1 MSRARERLLR
11 RLHLRLTAI
20 WSLAWLFC
28 VIALCVVAI
37 LTHARLTELDITSTL
52 RLRATAVY
60 GLTWF
65 DANGRFHDE
74 VLRKEAG
81 VLDGGADVWVVS
93 QGAPAM
99 VLLRPDRPRF
109 ELADVTAIADM
120 ATRDGTD
127 TVHEGRDRRG
137 RPFLL
142 YAKETYDERDRPAAI
157 ILALGDPAARDA
169 AQSAFVRST
178 LLIAIGFAAFGI
190 LVGYFLSRRSMRPAI
205 ASFEQQE
212 RFLSAAAHE
221 LRTPVARLQALCG
234 TARDGRETPTQVL
247 EKVERV
253 AGQTTRLVDK
263 LLVLAR
269 LDAVDTPVSKE
280 PVRLDLLVESVLPED
295 VQVDLHATESVVN
308 ADVNLVQ
315 IAVRNLID
323 NALVHAAKA
332 GTNEG
337 VRVTVADSSVVVED
351 RGPGFPEALLERVGE
366 PFMSGPNSPGSGLGL
381 SIVRHIA
388 QLHGGELRL
397 ENRDGGGARVELRL

>member
-1 MSRARERLLR
+1 MPRARDQLLR

-37 LTHARLTELDITSTL
+37 LTHARLTQLDITSTL

-65 DANGRFHDE
+65 DTDGRFHDE

-81 VLDGGADVWVVS
+81 VLDGRADIWVV
-93 QGAPAM
+93 GNGTPAT
-99 VLLRPDRPRF
+99 VLLRPDHPQF
-109 ELADVTAIADM
+109 ELADPVDTAEAAI
-120 ATRDGTD
+120 RDGTD
-127 TVHEGRDRRG
+127 AVQEGRDGRG

-157 ILALGDPAARDA
+157 ILVLGDPTARDA

-178 LLIAIGFAAFGI
+178 LLIALGFAAFGI
-190 LVGYFLSRRSMRPAI
+190 VVGSLLSRRSMRPAI
-205 ASFEQQE
+205 ASFQQQE

-221 LRTPVARLQALCG
+221 LRTPVARLQALCES
-234 TARDGRETPTQVL
+234 ARDGREAPAQIL
-247 EKVERV
+247 GKVERV
-253 AGQTTRLVDK
+253 AGQATRLVDK
-263 LLVLAR
+263 LLLLTR
-269 LDAVDTPVSKE
+269 LDTATTPVSKE

-295 VQVDLHATESVVN
+295 AQIEFHAIESVVN
-308 ADVNLVQ
+308 ADVQLVQ
-315 IAVRNLID
+315 TAVRNLIE
-323 NALVHAAKA
+323 NALVHTAKA
-332 GTNEG
+332 GNGEPI
-337 VRVTVADSSVVVED
+337 RVTVAGSTVVVED
-351 RGPGFPEALLERVGE
+351 RGPGFPDALLQRIGE
-366 PFMSGPNSPGSGLGL
+366 PFVSGPNSPGSGLGL

-397 ENRDGGGARVELRL
+397 ENRAGGGARTELRL